1 MIVLLGRGE
10 EVLMSLRHAVL
21 ALLDAAPMSGY
32 MLIKHFDRSANYVW
46 HAPHSQIYPE
56 LRRMEADGLIEG
68 HAEPRGA
75 RATRRTY
82 SITVAGRDELQRW
95 VEEPTPVQPERD
107 NAHLKATYFEFG
119 SFDNARTQFQAHMIA
134 HEQLRRKWKAHIEA
148 LQSRSTGLLKLRLSK
163 APAHLHDSIVEYKV
177 HVYKGMMQR
186 AADEVAWAE
195 AGLEL
200 VDRLEAAAS
209 PVPSARVAR

>member
-1 MIVLLGRGE
+1 
-10 EVLMSLRHAVL
+10 MSLRHAAL

-32 MLIKHFDRSANYVW
+32 VLIKHFERSANYVW

-82 SITVAGRDELQRW
+82 SITAAGRNELRRW
-95 VEEPTPVQPERD
+95 VEELTPVQPERD
-107 NAHLKATYFEFG
+107 AAHLKATYFEFG
-119 SFDNARTQFQAHMIA
+119 SFDSARNQFRAHMLA
-134 HEQLRRKWKAHIEA
+134 HEQLRRKWKAHVEA

-163 APAHLHDSIVEYKV
+163 APAHMHDSIVEYKV
-177 HVYKGMMQR
+177 HVYKGLMRR
-186 AADEVAWAE
+186 AADEVAWAQ

-200 VDRLEAAAS
+200 VDRLEAANS
-209 PVPSARVAR
+209 PVSSVRAAR